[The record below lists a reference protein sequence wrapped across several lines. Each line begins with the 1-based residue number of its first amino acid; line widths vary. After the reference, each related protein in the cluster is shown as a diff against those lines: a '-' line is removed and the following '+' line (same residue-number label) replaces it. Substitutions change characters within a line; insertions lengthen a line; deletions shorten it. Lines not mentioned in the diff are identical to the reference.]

1 MDNPIIW
8 SFGKVE
14 IKFNKPLDPLNQNDS
29 FKNIQKPKIEFTFPA
44 EEENKSSMVSFFIII
59 ILVNIHILR
68 ISITYVRL
76 FRPISANGW
85 IEFQ

>member
-29 FKNIQKPKIEFTFPA
+29 YKNVQKPKIEFTFPT
-44 EEENKSSMVSFFIII
+44 EEENKSSIVS
-59 ILVNIHILR
+59 LYYNYL
-68 ISITYVRL
+68 S
-76 FRPISANGW
+76 
-85 IEFQ
+85 

>member
-29 FKNIQKPKIEFTFPA
+29 YKNVQKPKIEFTFPT
-44 EEENKSSMVSFFIII
+44 EEENKSSIVS
-59 ILVNIHILR
+59 L
-68 ISITYVRL
+68 YY
-76 FRPISANGW
+76 
-85 IEFQ
+85 